1 MACVI
6 ASTAVFLLCSLGRST
21 TRLGSRI
28 AMSGIISF
36 DASSTF
42 LPSSSETTAA
52 QLHSEP
58 VPLVVG
64 IAASLLFLL
73 RFKLTRG
80 VISYTDMSGLS
91 YIAKRTFAV
100 SIAEPPPTAINQ
112 SGEKSIILLRDADI
126 SAKVGSGFMSATT
139 IVFTSFGM
147 LISTLS
153 MTLLCF
159 RNLSVTITA
168 FLMSRDDK
176 YDSASAPNT
185 TSGDLKNHIK
195 PHLVKIP
202 SEQE

>member
-58 VPLVVG
+58 VPL
-64 IAASLLFLL
+64 
-73 RFKLTRG
+73 
-80 VISYTDMSGLS
+80 
-91 YIAKRTFAV
+91 AV